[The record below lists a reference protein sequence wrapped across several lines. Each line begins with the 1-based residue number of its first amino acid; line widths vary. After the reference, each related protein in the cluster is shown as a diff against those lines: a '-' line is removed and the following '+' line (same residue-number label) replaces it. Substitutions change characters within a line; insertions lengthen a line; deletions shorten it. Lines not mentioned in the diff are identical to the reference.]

1 MASDKTALQGSIL
14 ERVLF
19 NDLISD
25 LKEVTECTLI
35 KFAIDA
41 KLGGGPVSMLKG
53 RATIQRELGRLE
65 GWANLVKF
73 KEELLDSPEESD
85 CDPHN
90 SCRAAEPQGWLCPSS
105 KAEKPLLCALPHTR
119 NENQD

>member
-1 MASDKTALQGSIL
+1 MEL
-14 ERVLF
+14 VLL

-25 LKEVTECTLI
+25 LKEVTECTLV

-41 KLGGGPVSMLKG
+41 KLGGGPVNMLKG

-73 KEELLDSPEESD
+73 NEELLDFPEESD

-90 SCRAAEPQGWLCPSS
+90 SCRAAEPQGWLSPSSTGGKTSALCPST
-105 KAEKPLLCALPHTR
+105 HM
-119 NENQD
+119 

>member
-14 ERVLF
+14 ELVLF

-41 KLGGGPVSMLKG
+41 KLGGGPMLKG

-73 KEELLDSPEESD
+73 KELLDSPEESD

-90 SCRAAEPQGWLCPSS
+90 SCRAAEPQGWLCPFS
-105 KAEKPLLCALPHTR
+105 KAEKTLLCALPHTR